1 MNNFFYCFQ
10 FVHCSIFY
18 QLNVKRIKSYMLILN
33 SEISLNTEFMLAS
46 VVLKKKDKKSTRY
59 ICVLVNQED

>member
-1 MNNFFYCFQ
+1 
-10 FVHCSIFY
+10 
-18 QLNVKRIKSYMLILN
+18 MLILN

>member
-1 MNNFFYCFQ
+1 
-10 FVHCSIFY
+10 
-18 QLNVKRIKSYMLILN
+18 MLILN
-33 SEISLNTEFMLAS
+33 SEISLNTKFMLVS